1 MKGQRIKVKNIR
13 LEIQDEGEFI
23 SEIKRDLKKIAKG
36 ENVKNRSTL
45 SFESLKAMRMFITD
59 ERLKILK
66 VVRKYHPE
74 SIYELAKILKRDT
87 KNVSDDV
94 HYLSELGLLDIKE
107 SKDGRKKTTP
117 VVNYQKIMVE
127 IPV

>member
-1 MKGQRIKVKNIR
+1 MKVKNVR
-13 LEIQDEGEFI
+13 LEIQDEDEFI
-23 SEIKRDLKKIAKG
+23 SEVKKDLKKIAKG
-36 ENVKNRSTL
+36 ESVKNQSTL
-45 SFESLKAMRMFITD
+45 SFESLKAMRRFITD

-66 VVRKYHPE
+66 AVRKHHPK

-94 HYLSELGLLDIKE
+94 HFLSDLGLLDIRE

-117 VVNYQKIMVE
+117 MVNYKKILVE

>member
-1 MKGQRIKVKNIR
+1 MRVKNIR
-13 LEIQDEGEFI
+13 LEIQDEDKFI

-36 ENVKNRSTL
+36 ENTKNRSTL
-45 SFESLKAMRMFITD
+45 SFESLKAMRMFIPD

-66 VVRKYHPE
+66 VVRRYHPE

-127 IPV
+127 IPI

>member
-1 MKGQRIKVKNIR
+1 MKVKNVR
-13 LEIQDEGEFI
+13 LELQAEDEFI

-36 ENVKNRSTL
+36 EGVKNRSTL
-45 SFESLKAMRMFITD
+45 SFESMKAMRSFITD
-59 ERLKILK
+59 ERLRILRTIK
-66 VVRKYHPE
+66 KYSPE

-87 KNVSDDV
+87 KNVSDDI
-94 HYLSELGLLDIKE
+94 HFLSGLGLIEIKE

-117 VVNYQKIMVE
+117 KVNYQKILVE

>member
-1 MKGQRIKVKNIR
+1 MKVKNVR
-13 LEIQDEGEFI
+13 LEIQAEDEFI

-36 ENVKNRSTL
+36 ESVKNRSTL
-45 SFESLKAMRMFITD
+45 SFESMKAMRGFITD
-59 ERLKILK
+59 ERLRILRTIK
-66 VVRKYHPE
+66 KYSPE

-87 KNVSDDV
+87 KNVSDDI
-94 HYLSELGLLDIKE
+94 HFLSDLGLIEIKK

-117 VVNYQKIMVE
+117 KVNYQKILVE

>member
-1 MKGQRIKVKNIR
+1 MKVKNVR
-13 LEIQDEGEFI
+13 LEIQSEEEFI
-23 SEIKRDLKKIAKG
+23 SEIKRDMKRIAKG
-36 ENVKNRSTL
+36 ESIKNRSTL
-45 SFESLKAMRMFITD
+45 SFESLKAMRKFITD
-59 ERLKILK
+59 ERLKILRVIK
-66 VVRKYHPE
+66 KHHPE

-94 HYLSELGLLDIKE
+94 HFLSELGLIDIKE

-117 VVNYQKIMVE
+117 TVNYQKILVE

>member
-1 MKGQRIKVKNIR
+1 MENSLTLALSHATEVGAIGAARAAGFGDKKGADRAAV
-13 LEIQDEGEFI
+13 
-23 SEIKRDLKKIAKG
+23 
-36 ENVKNRSTL
+36 
-45 SFESLKAMRMFITD
+45 KAMRKFITD
-59 ERLKILK
+59 ERLKVLRAI
-66 VVRKYHPE
+66 RKYHPE

-94 HYLSELGLLDIKE
+94 HYLSDLGLIDIKE

-117 VVNYQKIMVE
+117 VVSYRKILVE

>member
-1 MKGQRIKVKNIR
+1 MKIKNVR
-13 LEIQDEGEFI
+13 LEIQDENEFI
-23 SEIKRDLKKIAKG
+23 TEVKRDLKRIARG
-36 ENVKNRSTL
+36 EAVKTKSVL
-45 SFESLKAMRMFITD
+45 SFESLKAMRRFITD

-94 HYLSELGLLDIKE
+94 HFLSELGLIDIKE

>member
-1 MKGQRIKVKNIR
+1 MKVKNIR
-13 LEIQDEGEFI
+13 LEIQDEAEFV
-23 SEIKRDLKKIAKG
+23 SEVKRDLKKIAKG

-107 SKDGRKKTTP
+107 SKGDGRKKTTP